1 MKATSLK
8 CFRKFHMF
16 CLVQLVQ
23 GTLEFLLGKH
33 CQLSDVLSRRVGLDL
48 WLNGGLVISG
58 SQAADSGRS
67 HLTHGKW

>member
-1 MKATSLK
+1 
-8 CFRKFHMF
+8 MF

-67 HLTHGKW
+67 HLTHGKC